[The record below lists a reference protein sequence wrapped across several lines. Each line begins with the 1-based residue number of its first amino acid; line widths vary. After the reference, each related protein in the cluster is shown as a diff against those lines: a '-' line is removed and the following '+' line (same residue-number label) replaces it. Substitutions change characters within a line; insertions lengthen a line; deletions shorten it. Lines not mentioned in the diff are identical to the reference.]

1 MPPLNIGAA
10 CRIAPERVSWYYG
23 VAQLFSKLK

>member
-1 MPPLNIGAA
+1 VNIGAA

-23 VAQLFSKLK
+23 GAQLFSKLK